1 MRVESPL
8 ALLALFYTT
17 HSLKPTIP
25 PQPPQATCETP
36 HYDGV
41 VEVQVIV
48 HETPAGCPVV
58 VETLV
63 ERPTV
68 VEILPGY
75 TLTVTDVPTCIAT
88 TVVPTAS
95 ICSTEYATA
104 RNLRVGTQARLTPD
118 V

>member
-1 MRVESPL
+1 MRTRIPL
-8 ALLALFYTT
+8 ALLGVFCIT
-17 HSLKPTIP
+17 HGLKQPAPQNSKP
-25 PQPPQATCETP
+25 PCETP

-68 VEILPGY
+68 VEVVPGC
-75 TLTVTDVPTCIAT
+75 TLTVTDAPTCIT
-88 TVVPTAS
+88 TTLRPTAS
-95 ICSTEYATA
+95 ICSTEYAF
-104 RNLRVGTQARLTPD
+104 NLYN
-118 V
+118 